1 MAWKRRFYGPFF
13 NTVYWMVI
21 ASVSHFQFYAR
32 YTPRFTVYSIK
43 IADFKAIDLTIAK
56 FRFAHIE
63 SATAAE

>member
-1 MAWKRRFYGPFF
+1 MLG
-13 NTVYWMVI
+13 
-21 ASVSHFQFYAR
+21 

-43 IADFKAIDLTIAK
+43 IADFKAIDLTIVK